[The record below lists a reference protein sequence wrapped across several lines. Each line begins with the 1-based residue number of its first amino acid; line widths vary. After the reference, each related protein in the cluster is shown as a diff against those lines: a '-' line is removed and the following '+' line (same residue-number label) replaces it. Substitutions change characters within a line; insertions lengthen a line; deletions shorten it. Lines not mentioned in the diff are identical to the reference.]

1 MGAAVLP
8 SFDRHVSAKPAT
20 AAERAAILAD
30 PGFGRFHSDH
40 MVSVKWTATQGWHDA
55 RLSPYQSLAMDPMS
69 LVLHYAQAV
78 FEGLK
83 GYRHADGSIQAFRPH
98 LNARRLNASAR
109 RLALPEFPEDLFIA
123 SLLERPAGDRDWVPS
138 APETSLYFRP
148 FLIADEASLGVRAAE
163 RVSFHL
169 VASPSGAYFPGGVK
183 PVPVWV
189 SMTQSR
195 AGRGGTGF
203 AKCAGNYAGS
213 LAALAEARSKGC
225 PQALFLDSCESRY
238 IEEMAGMNIFVVHRD
253 GRIATPEL
261 GDSILPGVTRASLIE
276 IARNEGHPVE
286 ERRIALD
293 EVLEGLKDGSVTEVF
308 GCGTAA
314 VIFPVAGLR
323 GPGFSIDASLPSDG
337 GVTMKLRARLTDLQF
352 GRARDDRGWM
362 MRLI

>member
-1 MGAAVLP
+1 MSAAVLP
-8 SFDRHVSAKPAT
+8 AFDRQPNSSPA
-20 AAERAAILAD
+20 AVAERSAILAD

-40 MVSVKWTATQGWHDA
+40 MVSISWTAALGWHDA
-55 RLSPYQSLAMDPMS
+55 RLRPYQALSMDPMS

-83 GYRHADGSIQAFRPH
+83 AYRHPDGSIQAFRPQ
-98 LNARRLNASAR
+98 LNAQRLNASAR
-109 RLALPEFPEDLFIA
+109 RLALPELPEALLIS
-123 SLLERPAGDRDWVPS
+123 SLRELAAIDREWVPA

-148 FLIADEASLGVRAAE
+148 LLIADEAFLGVRAAE

-169 VASPSGAYFPGGVK
+169 VASPAGAYFPGGVK

-189 SMTQSR
+189 STTQSR

-225 PQALFLDSCESRY
+225 PQALFLDACESRF
-238 IEEMAGMNIFVVHRD
+238 IEEMAGMNVFVVHRD

-276 IARNEGHPVE
+276 LARDEGHAVD
-286 ERRIALD
+286 ERKIALD
-293 EVLEGLKDGSVTEVF
+293 EVLEGLRDGSITEVF

-323 GPGFSIDASLPSDG
+323 GPDFSIDTRPSEDG

-352 GRARDDRGWM
+352 GRVADPRGWL
-362 MRLI
+362 MRLT